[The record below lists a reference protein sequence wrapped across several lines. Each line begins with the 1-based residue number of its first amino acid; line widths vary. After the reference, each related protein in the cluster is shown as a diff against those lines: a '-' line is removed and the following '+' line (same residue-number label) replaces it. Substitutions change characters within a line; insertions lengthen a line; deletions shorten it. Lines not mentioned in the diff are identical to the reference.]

1 MMKKFKD
8 LLTSSAYNQK
18 LDFPS
23 VSVTH
28 SEHSLHLKFDSKDV
42 VLNATYTGRAN
53 PWLTSLCYLIEGKTL
68 NEISL
73 YNWKTWENAFKE
85 DQTFWDLKQEECEHF
100 FHAPLELL
108 KAALDIFRG
117 REYLYQETSPL
128 ICRCFGVRESDVV
141 AFLKKQE
148 TPTLDALSGETKA
161 GMGCR
166 TCVPQLKRWLVLHE
180 TKKFSH
186 HYKNRPMADWL
197 LDIDYMLSCFPKA
210 LEWKMEVEKMK
221 GTQVAISFDKEVSQ
235 KEEEAV
241 AKELQD
247 FLARG
252 VDEDLGFFL
261 RRARHFSNAKG

>member
-1 MMKKFKD
+1 MKKFKD
-8 LLTSSAYNQK
+8 LLVSSDYNQK

-23 VSVTH
+23 VSATLN
-28 SEHSLHLKFDSKDV
+28 EHTLHLQFDSKDI

-68 NEISL
+68 NEISH
-73 YNWKTWENAFKE
+73 YNWKTWENTFKE

-108 KAALDIFRG
+108 KAVLDIFRG

-141 AFLKKQE
+141 AFLQKPE
-148 TPTLDALSGETKA
+148 IPTLETLSGETKA

-166 TCVPQLKRWLVLHE
+166 SCVPQLKRWLVLHE

-221 GTQVAISFDKEVSQ
+221 STQVIISFEKTVSQ
-235 KEEEAV
+235 KEEETV
-241 AKELQD
+241 ARELQD
-247 FLARG
+247 FLRAS
-252 VDEDLGFFL
+252 VDSEISFFL
-261 RRARHFSNAKG
+261 KKRKT